1 MITQN
6 HVETDLWHWQSAQGR
21 RWLTCSLLSPWP
33 HAFSTRQS
41 YPQNP
46 SDLAPLLGL
55 PGEQAHWAHQIH
67 GSTWIWATAV
77 RDQWGQAAPQADALA
92 SNTPGTSVWVCTADC
107 VPILM
112 AGTRTTDTGP
122 HPWAVAIH
130 AGWRGTAAAITAQVL
145 NQLQQQ
151 GADLNS
157 IHMALGPAIS
167 GPVYQVGE
175 EVAEQVIKT
184 LPAGTYDN
192 VVVFPD
198 PLPGKVRLDLR
209 QVNALQGLDLGVPAH
224 QISICPYCTWGEPDL
239 FFSYRRDGS
248 LQNGSQGL
256 QVQWSGIGL
265 PLC

>member
-1 MITQN
+1 MITDN

-21 RWLTCSLLSPWP
+21 RWLTCSLLSRWP
-33 HAFSTRQS
+33 HAFFTRES
-41 YPQNP
+41 YPKHP
-46 SDLAPLLGL
+46 SQLAPLLGL
-55 PGEQAHWAHQIH
+55 PGEQAHWAHQVH
-67 GSTWIWATAV
+67 GSTWIWAAAV
-77 RDQWGQAAPQADALA
+77 RDPSGHAQQADALA
-92 SNTPGTSVWVCTADC
+92 SKTPGTSVWVCTADC

-112 AGTRTTDTGP
+112 AGTRTTETGN

-130 AGWRGTAAAITAQVL
+130 AGWRGTAAAITTQVL
-145 NQLQQQ
+145 EQLQLQRP
-151 GADLNS
+151 DLNS
-157 IHMALGPAIS
+157 IHIALGPAIS

-184 LPAGTYDN
+184 LPSGPYNDS
-192 VVVFPD
+192 VVLPD
-198 PLPGKVRLDLR
+198 PQPGKVRLDLR
-209 QVNALQGLDLGVPAH
+209 QVNALQLAEQGVPGH

-248 LQNGSQGL
+248 LKNGGQGL